1 MVSDKR
7 NFAPLRMALWLPLV
21 AFVGLCV
28 VFFASLGFSP
38 RSELPSPLIDKP
50 VPSFSLPELQA
61 VTTRTTEDLPEE
73 AFLLNVWA
81 TWCFPCREEHP
92 VLMDIAAEGIAI
104 VGLNYK
110 DDDEK
115 AMDWLNSIGDPY
127 RLNLV
132 DRDGVFG
139 VDIGVYGVPATYLI
153 DRDRTIRYKHIGPIS
168 GPQWKQKLR
177 PIFRSIQDVD
187 DHV

>member
-1 MVSDKR
+1 
-7 NFAPLRMALWLPLV
+7 MALWLPLV
-21 AFVGLCV
+21 AFVGLCL
-28 VFFASLGFSP
+28 VFFASLEFSP
-38 RSELPSPLIDKP
+38 RGELPSPLIDKP
-50 VPSFSLPELQA
+50 LPPLSLPDLQTA
-61 VTTRTTEDLPEE
+61 TVRTSDDLPEE

-92 VLMDIAAEGIAI
+92 VLMDIATEGVAI

-110 DDDEK
+110 DDDSK
-115 AMDWLNSIGDPY
+115 AIDWLNSIGDPY

-132 DRDGVFG
+132 DREGVFG

-168 GPQWKQKLR
+168 SSQWTQQLR
-177 PIFRSIQDVD
+177 PILRSIQGVD
-187 DHV
+187 DHA